1 VSFRIELF
9 VEDLDASIRFYER
22 ALGFRLER
30 REPDYASLRR
40 GDAVLGLGPLS
51 KLPPAG
57 EGPGFTLQRVSA
69 ERGAGVEVV
78 LEVDDLNAVREQ
90 AEAAGYLVAEPLQ
103 DRPWGLRDFRLL
115 DPDGYYL
122 RVTTSGRSAGS
133 ARA

>member
-9 VEDLDASIRFYER
+9 VADLDVSIRFYDA
-22 ALGFRLER
+22 ALGFGIER

-40 GDAVLGLGPLS
+40 GAAVLGLAPVA

-57 EGPGFTLQRVSA
+57 EGPGFTQESVSA
-69 ERGAGVEVV
+69 GRGAGVEVV
-78 LEVDDLNAVREQ
+78 LEVEDLDAARQQV
-90 AEAAGYLVAEPLQ
+90 EAAGYPIAEEVQL
-103 DRPWGLRDFRLL
+103 RPWGLRDFRLT

-133 ARA
+133 GPA